1 MKMMRANWGKKI
13 NKENLRGSMLVL
25 PLVVG
30 CMIFYL
36 IPFFMVIRYSV
47 RSNAGENSSFVGLSN
62 YLDLLENEMFQLAY
76 GNTFRFLAIGL
87 PLILVIS
94 YLIALVLKAKAEQ
107 YKFLKA
113 ILLLPYVMPIVGTL
127 LLVELLF
134 ANKGAANQVLLLLG
148 LPVQEWLKSPL
159 AFVVVL
165 ILYLWKNTGYS
176 VILLLAGLMTIPEE
190 QYVVANL
197 DGARRWQAFCYITM
211 PQMWYS
217 LFLAFLF
224 SLINA
229 FKCFREIFLIG
240 GKHPN
245 ENVYMLQ
252 HFLNNSFENLNYN
265 KLCVTAILFF
275 IPITLLLGLAY
286 GWVRKKE
293 EYRQ

>member
-1 MKMMRANWGKKI
+1 MKMKL
-13 NKENLRGSMLVL
+13 NKEQFRGSMLVL
-25 PLVVG
+25 PLFIG
-30 CMIFYL
+30 SMIFYF
-36 IPFFMVIRYSV
+36 IPFCMVLRYSM
-47 RSNAGENSSFVGLSN
+47 RSSAGRNASFVGLSN
-62 YLDLLENEMFQLAY
+62 YIDLVQNEMFQLAY
-76 GNTFRFLAIGL
+76 GNTMRFLAIGL
-87 PLILVIS
+87 PLILLLS
-94 YLIALVLKAKAEQ
+94 YLIAIVLKSSAEQ

-113 ILLLPYVMPIVGTL
+113 ILLFPYVMPIVGTL

-134 ANKGAANQVLLLLG
+134 VKNGAVNSLLVMMG
-148 LPVQEWLKSPL
+148 FPVQDWLESPV

-176 VILLLAGLMTIPEE
+176 VVLLLSGLMTIPDE
-190 QYVVANL
+190 QYAVANL
-197 DGARRWQAFCYITM
+197 DGASHWQSFWYITM

-217 LFLAFLF
+217 VFFSFLF

-245 ENVYMLQ
+245 TNIYMLQ

-265 KLCVTAILFF
+265 KLSVASILFF
-275 IPITLLLGLAY
+275 IPITLVLGIAY

-293 EYRQ
+293 EYKG